1 MRIKFWLDNARYVS
15 LPQSLLPCLLATAM
29 VSNSEQFN
37 GWLAALA
44 ILGACLAH
52 FGMNL
57 CDDYFDYLKDKGNVR
72 QQLADKGMRSRIAKC
87 SYLTSGQATVN
98 QLRNAI
104 AVFFLLALV
113 CGSVVW
119 YFRGMWIVYIALAAG
134 FLGISYS
141 GWPLRL
147 GYYGLGEL
155 LIGVMFGPMLMAGVA
170 VSAGGFEAYGPA
182 VIWVSIAVGLFVMN
196 IVYSHAIMDA
206 QPDKEIGKMTFA
218 RLFSPIGQ
226 LIVSA
231 ICNFVPFIIIT
242 IAAVLQV
249 VSYWYLL
256 VWLLFPMAVY
266 LFYSLVC
273 FVKNKAVN
281 TTPQWWMGPMERW
294 GEIKQHGIDWFM
306 IRWYLCRNLVT
317 FFCIILT
324 IINFCI

>member
-15 LPQSLLPCLLATAM
+15 LPQSLLPCLLATAI
-29 VSNSEQFN
+29 VSNSPDFC
-37 GWLAALA
+37 GWMATLA
-44 ILGACLAH
+44 IFGACLAH

-87 SYLTSGQATVN
+87 SYLTSGQATVA

-104 AVFFLLALV
+104 AVFLLLALV
-113 CGSVVW
+113 CGGVIF
-119 YFRGMWIVYIALAAG
+119 YFRGMWILYITLMAG

-147 GYYGLGEL
+147 GYYGLGEV

-170 VSAGGFEAYGPA
+170 VAAGGVEAYGPD
-182 VIWVSIAVGLFVMN
+182 VLWISVAVGLLVMN

-206 QPDKEIGKMTFA
+206 APDKEIGKMTFA
-218 RLFSPIGQ
+218 RLFPPMVQ
-226 LIVSA
+226 LLVSA
-231 ICNFVPFIIIT
+231 LCNFIPFVIIT
-242 IAAVLQV
+242 ILVALGILSV
-249 VSYWYLL
+249 WMLL

-273 FVKNKAVN
+273 FVKNKPVN
-281 TTPQWWMGPMERW
+281 TTPKWWMGPMERW
-294 GEIKQHGIDWFM
+294 QEIKQHGIDWFM

-317 FFCIILT
+317 FFCIIL
-324 IINFCI
+324 IIVNLCL